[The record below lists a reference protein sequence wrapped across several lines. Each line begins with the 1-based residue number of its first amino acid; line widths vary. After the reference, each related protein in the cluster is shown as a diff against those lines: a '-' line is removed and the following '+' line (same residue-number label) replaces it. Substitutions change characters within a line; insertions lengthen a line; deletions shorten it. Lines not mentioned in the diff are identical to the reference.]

1 MFFRTALGPL
11 EADIAFM
18 IWYDSG
24 IVSKFRTSSP
34 VGGTQVGMDTE
45 SLSWVVDCMEPELE
59 KGFN

>member
-1 MFFRTALGPL
+1 M
-11 EADIAFM
+11 ADIAFM

-34 VGGTQVGMDTE
+34 VGGPKSAWTRI
-45 SLSWVVDCMEPELE
+45 SSWKVDCVEPELE